1 MPVQI
6 PTIASGATVT
16 PATINDV
23 FRKIQEFLN
32 GGIENTDIVSSG
44 STLIS
49 TREMTKPEFYGAPAP
64 RVEMICGAV
73 HFRKQD
79 PGKHFFVDNE
89 MTTSFVPIPQ
99 MSATF
104 FVDPQSSNQSCQA
117 ILTATFNSS
126 EFFRGISSTYTA
138 KRGGT
143 NTDNELKVGVH
154 EETEAKAAEFAAFV
168 NGREVV
174 GTRRFICSRFSNEKN
189 LMTDFTFKQISI
201 SCIITLE
208 LGANDVS
215 IRVKPKPNLDVTF
228 REGSSS
234 SAYGLLGHIIVSGG
248 SIYCETLI
256 K

>member
-64 RVEMICGAV
+64 RVEMICGDV
-73 HFRKQD
+73 HFRRQD
-79 PGKHFFVDNE
+79 QGKAFLIHNE
-89 MTTSFVPIPQ
+89 MTTSFVPIPD

-117 ILTATFNSS
+117 ILTATFNST
-126 EFFRGISSTYTA
+126 EYFRGIVEVGGTA
-138 KRGGT
+138 ERGGT
-143 NTDNELKVGVH
+143 ATEGQLKLNVH
-154 EETEAKAAEFAAFV
+154 EETEAIAAEFAAFV

-174 GTRRFICSRFSNEKN
+174 GTRRFICSRFNSET
-189 LMTDFTFKQISI
+189 LHSDFTYKQISI
-201 SCIITLE
+201 SCIITLD

-215 IRVKPKPNLDVTF
+215 IRVRPKPNLDVTF
-228 REGSSS
+228 RDGTSSS
-234 SAYGLLGHIIVSGG
+234 TYGLLGHIFVYGG
-248 SIYCETLI
+248 FMYCETLI